1 MTREVVW
8 DHGVSLPGHRLWLD
22 PLVVRSFAFISHA
35 HTDHARRHKEAL
47 LTPQTLALIP
57 EARRP
62 RGWRML
68 DFGDRLRRDGAT
80 VTLHPAGHMLGS
92 AQLHIEHDG
101 TSLLYTGDIKLRQ
114 AAGVADTFVPK
125 ADVLIIESTY
135 GRPHFRFGDPDSTLE
150 AIARWCRVALDGDVT
165 PVLLCHALGKT
176 EEVMLVLRPY
186 GFTFALEKRCV
197 ASARDYA
204 SAGRPL
210 PDWVELDGEPIG
222 HRVVIAPP
230 AGKDEIRRCLGRY
243 RTALVSGW
251 AKDAEFA
258 RMFGADATFDFSDH
272 CDFDELMTVVE
283 RSGADQ
289 VYTVHGYTE
298 DFARYL
304 RRRGVRAWALEANE
318 QLALAL

>member
-22 PLVVRSFAFISHA
+22 PLVVRTFAFISHA

-57 EARRP
+57 ESRRP

-68 DFGDRLRRDGAT
+68 GYREPMRRGQAT
-80 VTLHPAGHMLGS
+80 VTLLPAGHMLGS
-92 AQLHIEHDG
+92 AQLLFEHQG
-101 TSLLYTGDIKLRQ
+101 TTLLYTGDIKLRQ
-114 AAGVADTFVPK
+114 AGGAPPTFIPK
-125 ADVLIIESTY
+125 ADVLIIETTY
-135 GRPHFRFGDPDSTLE
+135 GRPHFRFGDPDSTIE
-150 AIARWCRVALDGDVT
+150 AIAMWCRRALDSRVT

-176 EEVMLVLRPY
+176 EEVMLALAPY
-186 GFTFALEKRCV
+186 GFSFALEKRC
-197 ASARDYA
+197 APCAREYA
-204 SAGRPL
+204 TAGRPL
-210 PDWVELDGEPIG
+210 PDWVELDGDAPDG
-222 HRVVIAPP
+222 RVVIAPP
-230 AGKDEIRRCLGRY
+230 AGKDEVRRLGRY
-243 RTALVSGW
+243 RTALISGW

-258 RMFGADATFDFSDH
+258 RIFGADATFDLSDH
-272 CDFDELMTVVE
+272 CDFDELIDVVE

-298 DFARYL
+298 DFARHL
-304 RRRGVRAWALEANE
+304 RRRGIRASALEATE

>member
-1 MTREVVW
+1 VTREVVW
-8 DHGVSLPGHRLWLD
+8 DRGVSIPGQRIWLD
-22 PLVVRSFAFISHA
+22 PLVVRTFAFISHA

-68 DFGDRLRRDGAT
+68 GYHEPMRRGQAT

-92 AQLHIEHDG
+92 AQLLLEHEG
-101 TSLLYTGDIKLRQ
+101 TNLLYTGDIKLRQ
-114 AAGVADTFVPK
+114 PSGQAPTIVPK
-125 ADVLIIESTY
+125 AHVLVMESTY
-135 GRPHFRFGDPDSTLE
+135 GRPHFRFSDPDSTVE
-150 AIARWCRVALDGDVT
+150 AIAGWCRRALDSRVT

-176 EEVMLVLRPY
+176 EEIMLALAAY

-197 ASARDYA
+197 PCAHAYA
-204 SAGRPL
+204 TAGRPL
-210 PDWVELDGEPIG
+210 PEWVELNGQAEAG
-222 HRVVIAPP
+222 RVVIAPP
-230 AGKDEIRRCLGRY
+230 AGKDEVRRLGRY

-258 RMFGADATFDFSDH
+258 RIFGADATFDLSDH
-272 CDFDELMTVVE
+272 CDFDELIEVAE

-298 DFARYL
+298 DFARHL
-304 RRRGVRAWALEANE
+304 RKRGIRASALEATE

>member
-8 DHGVSLPGHRLWLD
+8 DHGVALPGHRLWLD
-22 PLVVRSFAFISHA
+22 PLTVRSFAFISHA

-68 DFGDRLRRDGAT
+68 GYGETMRRGDGS
-80 VTLHPAGHMLGS
+80 VTLFSAGHMLGS
-92 AQLHIEHDG
+92 AQLHFQHDG
-101 TSLLYTGDIKLRQ
+101 WSVLYTGDIKLRQ
-114 AAGVADTFVPK
+114 PGRIETFVPK
-125 ADVLIIESTY
+125 ADVLIIETTY
-135 GRPHFRFGDPDSTLE
+135 GRPHFRFGDPDSTVE
-150 AIARWCRVALDGDVT
+150 AIARWCRRALDSRVT

-176 EEVMLVLRPY
+176 EEIMLALAPY
-186 GFTFALEKRCV
+186 EFEFALEKRCV
-197 ASARDYA
+197 PCARDYA
-204 SAGRPL
+204 TAGRPL
-210 PDWVELDGEPIG
+210 PAWVEFNGEPITG
-222 HRVVIAPP
+222 RVLIAPP
-230 AGKDEIRRCLGRY
+230 VGKDEIRRLDRY

-258 RMFGADATFDFSDH
+258 RLFGADATFDLSDH
-272 CDFDELMTVVE
+272 CDFDELVEVVE

-298 DFARYL
+298 DFARFL